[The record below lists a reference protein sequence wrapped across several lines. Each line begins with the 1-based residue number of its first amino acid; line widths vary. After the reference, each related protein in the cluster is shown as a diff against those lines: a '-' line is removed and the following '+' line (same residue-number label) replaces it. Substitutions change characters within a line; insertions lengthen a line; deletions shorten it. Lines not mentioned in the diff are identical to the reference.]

1 MSRIT
6 VVACHRGAPTECS
19 WPSSRATKID
29 PGSGWQS
36 AGAASKQTMEL
47 SASATYPAQVVF
59 SPSTFRGAHR
69 LSAGLNRSQYAGGRR
84 IGAHTPALDGAALPP
99 EQHDFDCRERQTC
112 GTIPRGPCVA
122 VRMRAMRPCS
132 ITSRGADRLARLL
145 APATGEGGCRR
156 VLRQAEVASAEAG
169 SQ

>member
-1 MSRIT
+1 
-6 VVACHRGAPTECS
+6 
-19 WPSSRATKID
+19 
-29 PGSGWQS
+29 
-36 AGAASKQTMEL
+36 MEL

-59 SPSTFRGAHR
+59 SPSTFRGAHW

-132 ITSRGADRLARLL
+132 ITSRGAERIARLL
-145 APATGEGGCRR
+145 AHATG
-156 VLRQAEVASAEAG
+156 
-169 SQ
+169 